1 MQAELS
7 LSEITDSIK
16 PEIDLKLLK
25 IINTLFIC
33 GSVTKTAQT
42 LNLSPGTISYALNKA
57 RALTGTHLFIRTRTG
72 MKPDTTA
79 RELCLRYQKFTG
91 TSQDSLFT
99 GVTHEKTR
107 LSFMTYS
114 PVEMMLAGNPGRSEA
129 LRYHFSP
136 YLSSAAERLGKL
148 KSGEVDID
156 IGAKLP
162 AESLINKVKL
172 FTTPVSLLVARQNS
186 RYGERL
192 TLEEWR
198 TGQHAVWS
206 MLIDYYC
213 PDALASQRA
222 QQHMQERK
230 VTMISGSIINMVTFC
245 ATSDC
250 MMMIPDYFTPLL
262 TEHFAVR
269 RVLMPA
275 EIEMNY
281 DCYCHFS
288 NSVLENDRMLQA
300 TNDVIHH
307 LQSVAHA

>member
-1 MQAELS
+1 MQ
-7 LSEITDSIK
+7 T
-16 PEIDLKLLK
+16 EIDLKLLK

-57 RALTGTHLFIRTRTG
+57 RTLTGAHLFIRTRSG

-91 TSQDSLFT
+91 TNQDNLFA
-99 GVTHEKTR
+99 GEESEKNI

-114 PVEMMLAGNPGRSEA
+114 PVEMMLVSNPARCDA

-136 YLSSAAERLGKL
+136 YNSSTTERLSKL

-162 AESLINKVKL
+162 AEPLINKVKL
-172 FTTPVSLLVARQNS
+172 FTTPVSLLVSGQNQ

-192 TLEEWR
+192 TLDEWQ
-198 TGQHAVWS
+198 TGHHAVWS
-206 MLIDYYC
+206 VLIDYYC
-213 PDALASQRA
+213 NDALKSQRA
-222 QQHMQERK
+222 QQFLQERK
-230 VTMISGSIINMVTFC
+230 VKMISGSIVNMVTFC
-245 ATSDC
+245 AASDC

-262 TEHFAVR
+262 TKNFAVR
-269 RVLMPA
+269 RVLMPE
-275 EIEMNY
+275 EIEMHY

-288 NSVLENDRMLQA
+288 NSLLENANTLKV
-300 TNDVIHH
+300 TNDIVRH
-307 LQSVAHA
+307 LKSAALASPSAL